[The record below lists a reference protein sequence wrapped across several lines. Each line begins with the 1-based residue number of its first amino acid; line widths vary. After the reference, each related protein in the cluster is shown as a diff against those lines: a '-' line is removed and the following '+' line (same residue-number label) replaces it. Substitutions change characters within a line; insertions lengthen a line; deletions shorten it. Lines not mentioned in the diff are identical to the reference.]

1 MCAALFIGAHELTCR
16 RRPRNFSPRA
26 RGDCAQSLLLRQR
39 ATCRPIAATF
49 CSAVRRTKL
58 KFDAVTRLQ
67 DMPTAPKAMLLSGA
81 ALLGASAYMLGFAS
95 SRCFEPFDL
104 SDDVDEV
111 LCLSCER
118 AAVKAMGWVALGML
132 AYGLLCMWGF
142 GRWADAATARA
153 AAPRL
158 EPPPAPAPAAPA
170 SASERA
176 SAPSSTTGSKKWLG
190 NVPLELEAGHAQPG
204 QTLISI

>member
-1 MCAALFIGAHELTCR
+1 
-16 RRPRNFSPRA
+16 
-26 RGDCAQSLLLRQR
+26 
-39 ATCRPIAATF
+39 
-49 CSAVRRTKL
+49 
-58 KFDAVTRLQ
+58 
-67 DMPTAPKAMLLSGA
+67 MPAAPKAVLLSGTA
-81 ALLGASAYMLGFAS
+81 VLGASAYMLGFAS

-104 SDDVDEV
+104 SDDVDAV

-118 AAVKAMGWVALGML
+118 AAVKPFGWVALGML
-132 AYGLLCMWGF
+132 TYGLLCMWGF

-158 EPPPAPAPAAPA
+158 EPPSAPAP
-170 SASERA
+170 ASERA

>member
-1 MCAALFIGAHELTCR
+1 VAAREEQD
-16 RRPRNFSPRA
+16 A
-26 RGDCAQSLLLRQR
+26 RD
-39 ATCRPIAATF
+39 
-49 CSAVRRTKL
+49 KL

-67 DMPTAPKAMLLSGA
+67 DMPAAPKAVLLSGTA
-81 ALLGASAYMLGFAS
+81 VLGASAYMLGFAS

-104 SDDVDEV
+104 SDDVDAV

-118 AAVKAMGWVALGML
+118 AAVKPFGWVALGML
-132 AYGLLCMWGF
+132 TYGLLCMWGF

-158 EPPPAPAPAAPA
+158 EPPSAPAP
-170 SASERA
+170 ASERA